1 MRGTSFI
8 AVGVVVV
15 VSAAASRAFA
25 RKPMSEEAQRRVLLE
40 QLAAASAEIA
50 PQERTDGDL
59 MYAAMRQW
67 RGEPRGSA
75 AVDKALAQSKSDIRH
90 DRKQLEERVRS
101 MFWRDPF
108 SSEVVPVRK
117 QDRDLLQDHAARI
130 ARGHGDAGDDELSRV
145 RADLTAARAENARLR
160 TELAQVQGEG
170 STSGGDADAQAECVA
185 PSHHLRVG
193 RPDGSGHSHRGGGYL
208 EALNSSSPVHH
219 RRSGAPKRTRQPS
232 IPSAP
237 AGPPAAPAEAVTGP
251 PAGWHSSDPRGIIIV
266 PIEAPVPIHADKP
279 SARAH

>member
-1 MRGTSFI
+1 MRGKSFV
-8 AVGVVVV
+8 AVGVLVV
-15 VSAAASRAFA
+15 VSAAATRALA

-50 PQERTDGDL
+50 PQEKTDGDL

-130 ARGHGDAGDDELSRV
+130 ARTRGEAGDDELARV
-145 RADLTAARAENARLR
+145 RADLVAARAENARLR
-160 TELAQVQGEG
+160 AQLAQAQENE
-170 STSGGDADAQAECVA
+170 SAGGDADAQAECVG

-208 EALNSSSPVHH
+208 EALNSSPPVHRH
-219 RRSGAPKRTRQPS
+219 RSGAAKRARQPS
-232 IPSAP
+232 VPSAP
-237 AGPPAAPAEAVTGP
+237 AESPVAPAETVTGP
-251 PAGWHSSDPRGIIIV
+251 PAGWHSSDPRGIIVV
-266 PIEAPVPIHADKP
+266 PIEAPVPIHADKAH
-279 SARAH
+279 ARAH